1 MHYTP
6 QPLSTEIVVGSLQLL
21 RGKRV
26 CLGAAGGP
34 TRGSAGAQAPRQR
47 PALPQRRRGTLAA
60 GAHARGRRA
69 ARAPKT
75 GLAR

>member
-1 MHYTP
+1 
-6 QPLSTEIVVGSLQLL
+6 LQLPRETL
-21 RGKRV
+21 GG
-26 CLGAAGGP
+26 LGAGP
-34 TRGSAGAQAPRQR
+34 TRGSAAQAPRQR